1 MKGFMET
8 ACKEL
13 FDVNEFFKGYYGFP
27 VDFISFKEY
36 IRIFVEVNTNSPSE
50 IPTDIKIYFFEIL
63 LQFITKHNTGS
74 KLQPI

>member
-13 FDVNEFFKGYYGFP
+13 FDVNEFFKGYYKFS

-36 IRIFVEVNTNSPSE
+36 IRIFV
-50 IPTDIKIYFFEIL
+50 
-63 LQFITKHNTGS
+63 
-74 KLQPI
+74 